1 MLGLIPIVIAAWG
14 WSRRTALLA
23 TVLTLVAHLVFISW
37 FDTLDS
43 VGAMSLSYVAAHGLI
58 ALMAG
63 LIGTLFDQY
72 RLLYG
77 DLITARRLNADLEA
91 YTRMVAHDLKNP
103 LASFASGTEH
113 LRMEWQDKLDAVS
126 MELLDSLEQQSHR
139 MLSTVDGLLR
149 LALFERKPVQ
159 IVKTNP
165 AFPARRAWEGLSHL
179 RKKQT
184 VEVEWPE
191 QWPEVYCYPA
201 WLEEVWDNLMS
212 NALKYGGTPRKLV
225 ISASPEGE
233 DYVRLSV
240 DDNGS
245 GIPSEVRKEIIQK
258 FSGRPKVNVDSCGI
272 GLMIVQRILHRF
284 GSSLEI
290 NPTVHFPTGMC
301 FSFRLPVKEEL
312 VPAAESATTQRS
324 STVFQTLVVG

>member
-191 QWPEVYCYPA
+191 VYCYPA